1 MKKVNFMFKKK
12 KKKKTIY
19 GLWWLYFYFIIIVSK
34 NYLHGTKRKIMDK
47 LFLIVLF
54 FLTESKR

>member
-12 KKKKTIY
+12 KKKI
-19 GLWWLYFYFIIIVSK
+19 LAAVVLFYFIVIVSRK
-34 NYLHGTKRKIMDK
+34 YLHRTKIKIMDK

>member
-1 MKKVNFMFKKK
+1 MFKKK
-12 KKKKTIY
+12 KKI
-19 GLWWLYFYFIIIVSK
+19 LAAVVLFYFIVIVSRK
-34 NYLHGTKRKIMDK
+34 YLHRTKIKIMDK